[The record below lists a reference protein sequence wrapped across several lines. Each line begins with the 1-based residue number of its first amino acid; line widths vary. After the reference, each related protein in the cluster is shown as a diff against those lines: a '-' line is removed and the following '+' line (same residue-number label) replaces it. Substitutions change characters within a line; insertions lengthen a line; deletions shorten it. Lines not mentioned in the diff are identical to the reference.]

1 MWKKYRKTGYKG
13 MKITKEYLETIEWLE
28 RSTADEYRMKTVLN
42 KPDFTEFE
50 SKDGLFTI
58 CNLANL
64 SADAWHIHLDN
75 CDFDTLASFDA
86 ETVEEANTIL
96 NIYNKYTSNQ
106 FIL

>member
-1 MWKKYRKTGYKG
+1 MWKKQVDFGYMG

-28 RSTADEYRMKTVLN
+28 HCPADEYRMRTVLN

-75 CDFDTLASFDA
+75 EDMDSLASFDV
-86 ETVEEANTIL
+86 ETVEDANTIL
-96 NIYNKYTSNQ
+96 NIYKYKT
-106 FIL
+106 I

>member
-1 MWKKYRKTGYKG
+1 

-28 RSTADEYRMKTVLN
+28 HCPADEYRMRAVLN
-42 KPDFTEFE
+42 NPDFTEFQ

-58 CNLANL
+58 RNVANL

-75 CDFDTLASFDA
+75 SDFDTLASFDA

>member
-1 MWKKYRKTGYKG
+1 

-28 RSTADEYRMKTVLN
+28 HCPADEYRMMAVLN
-42 KPDFTEFE
+42 NPDFTEFQ
-50 SKDGLFTI
+50 SKDELFTI
-58 CNLANL
+58 CNVANL

-75 CDFDTLASFDA
+75 SDFDTLVSFDA
-86 ETVEEANTIL
+86 ETVEEVNTIL

>member
-1 MWKKYRKTGYKG
+1 

-28 RSTADEYRMKTVLN
+28 HCPADEYRMRAVLN
-42 KPDFTEFE
+42 NPDFMEFQ

-58 CNLANL
+58 CNVANL
-64 SADAWHIHLDN
+64 SADAWNIHLDN
-75 CDFDTLASFDA
+75 SDFDTLVRFDA
-86 ETVEEANTIL
+86 ETVEEVNTIL